1 MITNRYFDIESSKSR
16 SKWEADFQRRLEAAK
31 YIDFLN
37 NEQLPHTIDHLTSL
51 FPNTIEQIKHY
62 IKIEFLTS
70 QLIDKLSIMFQEDPV
85 IVVDG
90 IADSQQDSLDA
101 ILDRV
106 KLISFLDFAQ
116 QLANNYLKVAI
127 MPRWDSK
134 RKETYL
140 HLITPDEMI
149 VVQDSDRPQI
159 ADAVLINIGI
169 LENTHLKAEYVNRY
183 MYIDSDVIYECELN
197 SETGKIYKKCN
208 EQKNRY
214 GRIPIAF
221 FSVYPCLKSFWGDKK
236 NDIIETNLFINEHK
250 TDLSIMI
257 HYQAFST
264 LVRKGNA
271 EWLAE
276 VPVKFGP
283 QFSVDIA
290 TDPLGA
296 GDQET
301 DVKYI
306 TPSVEIESVSNYIDK
321 EIIKLAQAH
330 GISARAYRGETG
342 EANSGYSIKL
352 SMLDLIKRNI
362 NQRKHFEEPIKE
374 LIRHIMATEQIA
386 AEGVRFGSL
395 EQIYNRDIDIT
406 FGDITIEED
415 PTIELDNDIK
425 AVAGGFASPVDII
438 MKRYPNL
445 TEEEAKDKYEE
456 IIAIKQGR
464 QREPDQIDRMIDEL

>member
-37 NEQLPHTIDHLTSL
+37 NEQLPHTIEHLTTL

>member
-1 MITNRYFDIESSKSR
+1 
-16 SKWEADFQRRLEAAK
+16 
-31 YIDFLN
+31 
-37 NEQLPHTIDHLTSL
+37 
-51 FPNTIEQIKHY
+51 
-62 IKIEFLTS
+62 
-70 QLIDKLSIMFQEDPV
+70 
-85 IVVDG
+85 
-90 IADSQQDSLDA
+90 
-101 ILDRV
+101 
-106 KLISFLDFAQ
+106 
-116 QLANNYLKVAI
+116 
-127 MPRWDSK
+127 
-134 RKETYL
+134 
-140 HLITPDEMI
+140 
-149 VVQDSDRPQI
+149 
-159 ADAVLINIGI
+159 
-169 LENTHLKAEYVNRY
+169 
-183 MYIDSDVIYECELN
+183 
-197 SETGKIYKKCN
+197 
-208 EQKNRY
+208 
-214 GRIPIAF
+214 
-221 FSVYPCLKSFWGDKK
+221 
-236 NDIIETNLFINEHK
+236 
-250 TDLSIMI
+250 MI

-330 GISARAYRGETG
+330 GISARAYRGDTG

-395 EQIYNRDIDIT
+395 EQIYNRDIEIT